1 MFVLSFRGVR
11 RGAAARPG
19 VCAPSRC
26 GSEPFR
32 LALPAPRRS
41 GSSTADPSPAELARC
56 ADPLAIRSWPHRRPP
71 AAPGFLARP
80 AGLPRGSHPIGGL
93 RLHSVGQLFGT
104 QSRAR
109 YPPPDSWLR
118 CTAALAL
125 RRQFLEFGY
134 VSPNP
139 QECFLR
145 EVQGGLRIAG
155 PAQEVGVEGAMVC
168 IVDAVEAPHQAR
180 GGRVWRPVY
189 HTSLRLQGQRNYGSA
204 RSPSSSP
211 SSRAEMLPAFSTVR
225 TWTSGSSSRGAC
237 RLPAS
242 RIWVTF
248 SLRRSAG
255 TPRSMA
261 KSPTRIIAIGPSNTS
276 KKPLPNR
283 SLPTKN
289 LGFPE

>member
-1 MFVLSFRGVR
+1 IFVLSFRGVR

-19 VCAPSRC
+19 VCAPKRC

-32 LALPAPRRS
+32 RAPPAPRRS
-41 GSSTADPSPAELARC
+41 GSSTAVPSPAEVGRC
-56 ADPLAIRSWPHRRPP
+56 ADPLAIRSWPYRRPP

-93 RLHSVGQLFGT
+93 RLRSVGQLFGT
-104 QSRAR
+104 QSRDR
-109 YPPPDSWLR
+109 DPPPDSWPR
-118 CTAALAL
+118 CTASSAGVAASV
-125 RRQFLEFGY
+125 LEFGY

-180 GGRVWRPVY
+180 GGPVWRPVY
-189 HTSLRLQGQRNYGSA
+189 HTSLCLQGQRNYGSV

-211 SSRAEMLPAFSTVR
+211 SSRAEMLVGCRRAG
-225 TWTSGSSSRGAC
+225 SGRSS
-237 RLPAS
+237 P
-242 RIWVTF
+242 
-248 SLRRSAG
+248 
-255 TPRSMA
+255 
-261 KSPTRIIAIGPSNTS
+261 
-276 KKPLPNR
+276 
-283 SLPTKN
+283 
-289 LGFPE
+289 